1 MPCENVTF
9 NSADGLK
16 LAALFYTPENASGS
30 KLPCIVMSNGFGAIK
45 EMGILPFAERFP
57 AELGVAVLLFDNR
70 CLGESEGEP
79 RQEVIP
85 SLQISDYSDAISYA
99 QLRSDVDPQNI
110 AVWGTSYSGA
120 HVLTVG
126 AVDRRVKCVVSQVCR
141 CLVIS
146 GITIVTDLR

>member
-1 MPCENVTF
+1 MPCENITF
-9 NSADGLK
+9 HSQDGLK
-16 LAALFYTPENASGS
+16 LAGLFYTPDNASGT

-70 CLGESEGEP
+70 NLGESEGEP

-85 SLQISDYSDAISYA
+85 SLQISDYSDAITYA
-99 QLRSDVDPQNI
+99 QLRPDVDPNNI
-110 AVWGTSYSGA
+110 AIWGTSYSGA

-126 AVDRRVKCVVSQVCR
+126 AVDRRVKCVVSQVCYCSR
-141 CLVIS
+141 KDNLS
-146 GITIVTDLR
+146 SRH